1 MSRERR
7 QSSDAG
13 RRGSAASRASAPP
26 PPAPSSSSSGG
37 GAPDKIVRI
46 KVLTMGCAEVG
57 KSCIVK
63 RYCEG
68 RFINKYIQT
77 VGVDYGVKPVD
88 LDGRKVRV
96 NFWDLSGKSE
106 FFEVRNEFYKDTQCA
121 LLVYDVSDRS
131 SFDGLENWLKEA
143 NKYGMPRDLPVALC
157 ANKVDK
163 PRKVSEDDGRAFAS
177 KYKYDYFE
185 TSAHSGMGV
194 TDVFECVFR
203 KALQKLR

>member
-1 MSRERR
+1 M
-7 QSSDAG
+7 G
-13 RRGSAASRASAPP
+13 AAES
-26 PPAPSSSSSGG
+26 
-37 GAPDKIVRI
+37 
-46 KVLTMGCAEVG
+46 G

-88 LDGRKVRV
+88 LDGKKVRV

-106 FFEVRNEFYKDTQCA
+106 YFEVRNEFYKDTQCA

-143 NKYGMPRDLPVALC
+143 NKYGMPRDLPLAVC